1 MRRPSPPLLR
11 SSAASFW
18 ACEGQTVYRV
28 PQGNGPARGSDV
40 YMPYKVTFSQAA
52 RAFAGR
58 LPSSLVKATAESQ
71 RPARGSGR

>member
-11 SSAASFW
+11 SSVASFW
-18 ACEGQTVYRV
+18 ACEVKTAY
-28 PQGNGPARGSDV
+28 PSQGNGPARGSDV
-40 YMPYKVTFSQAA
+40 YIPYRATLSQAA

-58 LPSSLVKATAESQ
+58 LPSSLVKTTAESQ